1 MDDNEISK
9 ILKQQVNEYYHLEDR
24 YEEALEKID
33 FSKRPKNNILYIPRK
48 PFIFILIF
56 ASALTIAATSI
67 ISGTIGYNMDND
79 NSSPELSL
87 YNNSVKEAEK
97 YLKENLTNYNLLPV
111 YNYNIHDLYIFNIYS
126 GKKEGLQKF
135 VYQLKTEEAQN
146 FSIELS
152 CNSYTKTLS
161 YTKDSNENNSQNI
174 GILNDA
180 NFIINDSDIMY
191 GKIYIDNVL
200 EKTITINF

>member
-67 ISGTIGYNMDND
+67 ISGTIGYNMEKND
-79 NSSPELSL
+79 SSPELSL

-97 YLKENLTNYNLLPV
+97 YLNENLDNYNALPAYTYSV
-111 YNYNIHDLYIFNIYS
+111 DNAYLFNIYS
-126 GKKEGLQKF
+126 GKKDNSK
-135 VYQLKTEEAQN
+135 VYIYQFANKNNNN

-161 YTKDSNENNSQNI
+161 YDSDTNENNLQNI

-200 EKTITINF
+200 KKTITINF